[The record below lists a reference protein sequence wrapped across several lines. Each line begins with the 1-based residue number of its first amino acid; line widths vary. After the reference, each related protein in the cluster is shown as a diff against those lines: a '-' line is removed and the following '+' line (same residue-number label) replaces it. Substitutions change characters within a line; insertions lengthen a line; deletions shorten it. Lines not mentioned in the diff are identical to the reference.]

1 VPLLHSAGVRKD
13 LLAAVADASVAKQ
26 GSRIPGSD
34 IPVIAPRDLVEAE
47 PDSVLLFVPDLLEEV
62 RKAMPAIE
70 SSGGRW
76 VSADEIQERQLS

>member
-1 VPLLHSAGVRKD
+1 
-13 LLAAVADASVAKQ
+13 
-26 GSRIPGSD
+26 
-34 IPVIAPRDLVEAE
+34 
-47 PDSVLLFVPDLLEEV
+47 VPDLLEEV